1 MEDCADATTANAKN
15 NIDVTN
21 FFILPILFFL
31 TRLHCRS
38 FFTVHFVLGFLFSC
52 LYGLEHL
59 LGSLWAYFC
68 ILLLWGLILP
78 VLVIRLVLLVLI
90 LIIVLVLILVVLLL
104 VLIILILVLILVLI
118 LIVLIVLVVLVLIV
132 LILLVLLILL
142 ILKHHLRIDII
153 LLGIQISGIKQQCLF
168 KRIHSPFVVL
178 LRKSNVPKI
187 IVIVRLPWGSSGLI
201 SNFLHIIPGLIVLL
215 LTIEVAGEVI
225 IGSEGKRILNQSPPV
240 VDFCLLELPFA
251 VFTVSFAHLR
261 LVRLR

>member
-1 MEDCADATTANAKN
+1 MDDCADATTANAKN

-52 LYGLEHL
+52 LDGLEHL

-78 VLVIRLVLLVLI
+78 VLIIRLVLIIVLI
-90 LIIVLVLILVVLLL
+90 LILVILLLILIILILVVLLL
-104 VLIILILVLILVLI
+104 VLILVLVVLI
-118 LIVLIVLVVLVLIV
+118 LILIILVVLVLIV
-132 LILLVLLILL
+132 LILLILL

-153 LLGIQISGIKQQCLF
+153 LFGIQISGIQQQCLF
-168 KRIHSPFVVL
+168 ERINSPFVIL
-178 LRKSNVPKI
+178 LCKSNVPEI
-187 IVIVRLPWGSSGLI
+187 IVIVRLPCGSSGLI

>member
-1 MEDCADATTANAKN
+1 MDDCADATTANAKN

-52 LYGLEHL
+52 LDGLEHL

-78 VLVIRLVLLVLI
+78 VLVIPLVLIIVLI
-90 LIIVLVLILVVLLL
+90 LILVILLLILIILILVVLLL
-104 VLIILILVLILVLI
+104 VLILVLVVLILILILVLV
-118 LIVLIVLVVLVLIV
+118 VLIV
-132 LILLVLLILL
+132 LILLILL

-153 LLGIQISGIKQQCLF
+153 LFGIQISGIQQQCLF
-168 KRIHSPFVVL
+168 ERINSPFVIL
-178 LRKSNVPKI
+178 LCKSNVPEI
-187 IVIVRLPWGSSGLI
+187 IVIVRLPCGSSGLI
-201 SNFLHIIPGLIVLL
+201 CNFLHIIPGLIVLL

>member
-1 MEDCADATTANAKN
+1 MDDCADATTANAKN

-52 LYGLEHL
+52 LDGLEHL

-78 VLVIRLVLLVLI
+78 VLVIPLVLIFVLI
-90 LIIVLVLILVVLLL
+90 LILVILLLILIILILVVLLL
-104 VLIILILVLILVLI
+104 VLILVLVVLILILILVLV
-118 LIVLIVLVVLVLIV
+118 VLIV
-132 LILLVLLILL
+132 LILLVLL

-153 LLGIQISGIKQQCLF
+153 LFGIQISGIQQQCLF
-168 KRIHSPFVVL
+168 ERINSPFVIL
-178 LRKSNVPKI
+178 LCKSNVPEI
-187 IVIVRLPWGSSGLI
+187 IVIVRLPCGSSGLI

>member
-78 VLVIRLVLLVLI
+78 VLVIPLVLIIVLI
-90 LIIVLVLILVVLLL
+90 LILVILLLILIILILVVLLL
-104 VLIILILVLILVLI
+104 VLILVLVVLILILILVL
-118 LIVLIVLVVLVLIV
+118 LVLIV
-132 LILLVLLILL
+132 LILL

-153 LLGIQISGIKQQCLF
+153 LFGIQISGIQQQCLF
-168 KRIHSPFVVL
+168 ERIHSPFVIL
-178 LRKSNVPKI
+178 LCKSNVPEI
-187 IVIVRLPWGSSGLI
+187 IVIVRLPCGSSGLI

-240 VDFCLLELPFA
+240 VDFCLLELSFT

>member
-1 MEDCADATTANAKN
+1 MDDCADATTANAKN

-52 LYGLEHL
+52 LDGLEHL

-78 VLVIRLVLLVLI
+78 VLIIRLVLIIVLI
-90 LIIVLVLILVVLLL
+90 LILVILLLILIILILVVLLL
-104 VLIILILVLILVLI
+104 VLILVLVVLILILILVLV
-118 LIVLIVLVVLVLIV
+118 VLIV
-132 LILLVLLILL
+132 LILLVLL

-153 LLGIQISGIKQQCLF
+153 LFGIQISGIQQQCLF
-168 KRIHSPFVVL
+168 ERINSPFVIL
-178 LRKSNVPKI
+178 LCKSNVPEI
-187 IVIVRLPWGSSGLI
+187 IVIVRLPCGSSGLI

>member
-1 MEDCADATTANAKN
+1 MDDCADATTANAKN

-78 VLVIRLVLLVLI
+78 VLVIPLVLIIVLI
-90 LIIVLVLILVVLLL
+90 LILVILLLILIILILVVLLL
-104 VLIILILVLILVLI
+104 VLILVLVVLILILILILV
-118 LIVLIVLVVLVLIV
+118 VLIV
-132 LILLVLLILL
+132 LILL

-153 LLGIQISGIKQQCLF
+153 LFGIQISGIQQQCLF
-168 KRIHSPFVVL
+168 ERIHSPFVIL
-178 LRKSNVPKI
+178 FCKSNVPEI
-187 IVIVRLPWGSSGLI
+187 IVIVRLPCGSSSLI

-240 VDFCLLELPFA
+240 VDFCLLELSFT

>member
-1 MEDCADATTANAKN
+1 MDDCADATTANAKN

-78 VLVIRLVLLVLI
+78 VLVIPLVLIIVLI
-90 LIIVLVLILVVLLL
+90 LILVILLLILIILILVVLLL
-104 VLIILILVLILVLI
+104 VLILVLVVLILILILVLV
-118 LIVLIVLVVLVLIV
+118 VLIV
-132 LILLVLLILL
+132 LILLVLL

-153 LLGIQISGIKQQCLF
+153 LFGIHISGIQQQCLF
-168 KRIHSPFVVL
+168 ERINSPFVIL
-178 LRKSNVPKI
+178 LCKSNVPEI
-187 IVIVRLPWGSSGLI
+187 IVIVRLPCGSSGLI

-240 VDFCLLELPFA
+240 VDFCLLELPFT

>member
-78 VLVIRLVLLVLI
+78 VLVIPLVLIIVLI
-90 LIIVLVLILVVLLL
+90 LILVILLLILIILILVVLLL
-104 VLIILILVLILVLI
+104 VLILVLVVLILILILVLV
-118 LIVLIVLVVLVLIV
+118 VLIV
-132 LILLVLLILL
+132 LILLILL

-153 LLGIQISGIKQQCLF
+153 LFGIQISGIQQQCLF
-168 KRIHSPFVVL
+168 ERINSPFVIL
-178 LRKSNVPKI
+178 LCKSNVPEI
-187 IVIVRLPWGSSGLI
+187 IVIVRLPCGSSGLI
-201 SNFLHIIPGLIVLL
+201 CNFLHIIPGLIVLL

>member
-1 MEDCADATTANAKN
+1 MDDCADATTANAKN

-52 LYGLEHL
+52 LDGLEHL

-68 ILLLWGLILP
+68 ILLLLGLILP
-78 VLVIRLVLLVLI
+78 VLVIPLVLIIVLI
-90 LIIVLVLILVVLLL
+90 LILVILLLILIILILVVLLL
-104 VLIILILVLILVLI
+104 VLILVLVVLILILILVLV
-118 LIVLIVLVVLVLIV
+118 VLIV
-132 LILLVLLILL
+132 LILLVLL

-153 LLGIQISGIKQQCLF
+153 LFGIQISGIQQQCLF
-168 KRIHSPFVVL
+168 ERINSPFVIL
-178 LRKSNVPKI
+178 LCKSNVPEI
-187 IVIVRLPWGSSGLI
+187 IVIVRLPCGSSGLI

>member
-1 MEDCADATTANAKN
+1 MDDCADATTANAKN

-52 LYGLEHL
+52 LDGLEHL

-68 ILLLWGLILP
+68 ILLLLGLILP
-78 VLVIRLVLLVLI
+78 VLVIPLVLIIVLI
-90 LIIVLVLILVVLLL
+90 LILVILLLILIILILVVLLL
-104 VLIILILVLILVLI
+104 VLILVLVVLILILILVLV
-118 LIVLIVLVVLVLIV
+118 VLIV
-132 LILLVLLILL
+132 LILLVLL

-153 LLGIQISGIKQQCLF
+153 LFGIQISGIQQQCLF
-168 KRIHSPFVVL
+168 ERIHSPFVIL
-178 LRKSNVPKI
+178 FCKSNVPEI
-187 IVIVRLPWGSSGLI
+187 IVIVRLPCGSSGLI

>member
-1 MEDCADATTANAKN
+1 MDDCADATTANAKN

-52 LYGLEHL
+52 LDGLEHL

-68 ILLLWGLILP
+68 ILLLLGLILP
-78 VLVIRLVLLVLI
+78 VLVIPLVLIIVLI
-90 LIIVLVLILVVLLL
+90 LILVILLLILIILILVVLLL
-104 VLIILILVLILVLI
+104 VLILVLVVLILILILVLV
-118 LIVLIVLVVLVLIV
+118 VLIV
-132 LILLVLLILL
+132 LILL

-153 LLGIQISGIKQQCLF
+153 LFGIQISGIQQQCLF
-168 KRIHSPFVVL
+168 ERINSPFVIL
-178 LRKSNVPKI
+178 LCKSNVPEI
-187 IVIVRLPWGSSGLI
+187 IVIVRLPCGSSGLI

>member
-1 MEDCADATTANAKN
+1 MDDCADATTANAKN

-52 LYGLEHL
+52 LYGLKHL

-78 VLVIRLVLLVLI
+78 VLVIPLI
-90 LIIVLVLILVVLLL
+90 LIIVLILILVILLLILIILILVVLLL
-104 VLIILILVLILVLI
+104 VLILVLVVLILILILVLV
-118 LIVLIVLVVLVLIV
+118 VLIV
-132 LILLVLLILL
+132 LILLVLL

-153 LLGIQISGIKQQCLF
+153 LFGIHISGIQQQCLF
-168 KRIHSPFVVL
+168 KRIHSPFVIL

-187 IVIVRLPWGSSGLI
+187 IVIVRLPCGSSGLI

-240 VDFCLLELPFA
+240 VDFCLLELSFT

>member
-1 MEDCADATTANAKN
+1 MDDCADATTANAKN

-52 LYGLEHL
+52 LDGLEHL

-78 VLVIRLVLLVLI
+78 VLVIPLVLIIVLI
-90 LIIVLVLILVVLLL
+90 LILVILLLILIILILVVLLL
-104 VLIILILVLILVLI
+104 VLILVLVVLILILILVLV
-118 LIVLIVLVVLVLIV
+118 VLIV
-132 LILLVLLILL
+132 LILLILL

-153 LLGIQISGIKQQCLF
+153 LFGIQISGIQQQCLF
-168 KRIHSPFVVL
+168 ERIHSPFVIL
-178 LRKSNVPKI
+178 LCKSNVPKI
-187 IVIVRLPWGSSGLI
+187 IVIVRLPCGSSGLI

>member
-1 MEDCADATTANAKN
+1 MDDCADATTANAKN

-52 LYGLEHL
+52 LYGLKHL

-78 VLVIRLVLLVLI
+78 VLIIRLVLIIVLI
-90 LIIVLVLILVVLLL
+90 LILVILLLILIILILVVLLL
-104 VLIILILVLILVLI
+104 VLILVLVVLILILILVLV
-118 LIVLIVLVVLVLIV
+118 VLIV
-132 LILLVLLILL
+132 LILLVLL

-153 LLGIQISGIKQQCLF
+153 LFGIHISGIKQQCLF

-178 LRKSNVPKI
+178 LRKSNVPEI
-187 IVIVRLPWGSSGLI
+187 IVIVRLPCGSSGLI

>member
-1 MEDCADATTANAKN
+1 MDDCADATTANAKN

-68 ILLLWGLILP
+68 ILLLLGLILP
-78 VLVIRLVLLVLI
+78 VLVIPLVLIIVLI
-90 LIIVLVLILVVLLL
+90 LILVILLLILIILILVVLLL
-104 VLIILILVLILVLI
+104 VLILVLVVLILILILVLV
-118 LIVLIVLVVLVLIV
+118 VLIV
-132 LILLVLLILL
+132 LILLVLL

-153 LLGIQISGIKQQCLF
+153 LFGIQISGIQQQCLF
-168 KRIHSPFVVL
+168 ERINSPFVIL
-178 LRKSNVPKI
+178 LCKSNVPEI
-187 IVIVRLPWGSSGLI
+187 IVIVRLPCGSSGLI

>member
-78 VLVIRLVLLVLI
+78 VLVIPLVLIIVLI
-90 LIIVLVLILVVLLL
+90 LILVILLLILIILILVVLLL
-104 VLIILILVLILVLI
+104 VLILVLVVLILILILVLV
-118 LIVLIVLVVLVLIV
+118 VLIV
-132 LILLVLLILL
+132 LILLILL

-153 LLGIQISGIKQQCLF
+153 LFGIQISGIQQQCLF
-168 KRIHSPFVVL
+168 ERIHSPFVIL
-178 LRKSNVPKI
+178 LCKSNVPKI
-187 IVIVRLPWGSSGLI
+187 IVIVRLPCGSSGLI

-225 IGSEGKRILNQSPPV
+225 IGSKGKRILNQSPPV
-240 VDFCLLELPFA
+240 VDFCLFELPFA

>member
-1 MEDCADATTANAKN
+1 MDDCADATTANAKN

-38 FFTVHFVLGFLFSC
+38 FFTVHFVLGFLFSR

-78 VLVIRLVLLVLI
+78 VLVIPLVLIIVLI
-90 LIIVLVLILVVLLL
+90 LILVILLLILIILILVVLLL
-104 VLIILILVLILVLI
+104 VLILVLVVLILILILVLV
-118 LIVLIVLVVLVLIV
+118 VLIV
-132 LILLVLLILL
+132 LILLILL

-153 LLGIQISGIKQQCLF
+153 LFGIQISGIQQQCLF
-168 KRIHSPFVVL
+168 ERIHSPFVIL
-178 LRKSNVPKI
+178 LCKSNVPEI
-187 IVIVRLPWGSSGLI
+187 IVIVRLPCGSSGLI
-201 SNFLHIIPGLIVLL
+201 CNFLHIIPGLIVLL

>member
-1 MEDCADATTANAKN
+1 MDDCADATTANAKN

-78 VLVIRLVLLVLI
+78 VLVIPLVLIIVLI
-90 LIIVLVLILVVLLL
+90 LILVILLLILIILILVVLLL
-104 VLIILILVLILVLI
+104 VLILVLVVLILILILVLV
-118 LIVLIVLVVLVLIV
+118 VLIV
-132 LILLVLLILL
+132 LILLVLL

-153 LLGIQISGIKQQCLF
+153 LFGIHISGIQQQCLF
-168 KRIHSPFVVL
+168 KRIHSPFVIL

-187 IVIVRLPWGSSGLI
+187 IVIVRLPCGSSGLI

>member
-1 MEDCADATTANAKN
+1 MDDCADATTANAKN

-78 VLVIRLVLLVLI
+78 VLVIPLVLIIVLI
-90 LIIVLVLILVVLLL
+90 LILVILLLILIILILVVLLL
-104 VLIILILVLILVLI
+104 VLILVLVVLILILILVLV
-118 LIVLIVLVVLVLIV
+118 VLIV
-132 LILLVLLILL
+132 LILLILL

-153 LLGIQISGIKQQCLF
+153 LFGIHISGIQQQCLF
-168 KRIHSPFVVL
+168 KRIHSPFVIL
-178 LRKSNVPKI
+178 LRKSNVPEI
-187 IVIVRLPWGSSGLI
+187 IVIVRLPCGSSGLI

>member
-78 VLVIRLVLLVLI
+78 VLVIPLVLIIVLI
-90 LIIVLVLILVVLLL
+90 LILIILLLILIILILVVLLL
-104 VLIILILVLILVLI
+104 VLILVLVVLILILILVLV
-118 LIVLIVLVVLVLIV
+118 VLIV
-132 LILLVLLILL
+132 LILLVLL

-153 LLGIQISGIKQQCLF
+153 LFGIHISGIQQQCLF
-168 KRIHSPFVVL
+168 KRIHSPFVIL

-187 IVIVRLPWGSSGLI
+187 IVIVRLPCGSSGLI

>member
-78 VLVIRLVLLVLI
+78 VLVIPLVLIIVLI
-90 LIIVLVLILVVLLL
+90 LILVILLLILIILILVVLLL
-104 VLIILILVLILVLI
+104 VLILVLVVLILILILVLV
-118 LIVLIVLVVLVLIV
+118 VLIV
-132 LILLVLLILL
+132 LILLILL

-153 LLGIQISGIKQQCLF
+153 LFGIQISGIQQQCLF
-168 KRIHSPFVVL
+168 ERIHSPLVIL
-178 LRKSNVPKI
+178 LCKSNVPEI
-187 IVIVRLPWGSSGLI
+187 IVIVRLPCGSSGLI

-240 VDFCLLELPFA
+240 VDFCLLELSFT

>member
-38 FFTVHFVLGFLFSC
+38 FFTVHFVLSFLFSC

-78 VLVIRLVLLVLI
+78 VLVIPLVLIIVLI
-90 LIIVLVLILVVLLL
+90 LILVILLLILIILILVVLLL
-104 VLIILILVLILVLI
+104 VLILVLVVLILILILVLV
-118 LIVLIVLVVLVLIV
+118 VLIV
-132 LILLVLLILL
+132 LILLILL

-153 LLGIQISGIKQQCLF
+153 LFGIHISGIQQQCLF
-168 KRIHSPFVVL
+168 ERIHSPFVIL

-187 IVIVRLPWGSSGLI
+187 IVIVRLPCGSSGLI

>member
-1 MEDCADATTANAKN
+1 MDDCADATTANAKN

-52 LYGLEHL
+52 LDGLEHL

-78 VLVIRLVLLVLI
+78 VLVIPLVLIIVLI
-90 LIIVLVLILVVLLL
+90 LILVILLLILIILILVVLLL
-104 VLIILILVLILVLI
+104 VLILVLVVLILILILVLV
-118 LIVLIVLVVLVLIV
+118 VLIV
-132 LILLVLLILL
+132 LILLILL

-153 LLGIQISGIKQQCLF
+153 LFGIQISGIQQQCLF
-168 KRIHSPFVVL
+168 ERIHSPFVIL
-178 LRKSNVPKI
+178 LCKSNVPEI
-187 IVIVRLPWGSSGLI
+187 IVIVRLPCGSSGLI

-240 VDFCLLELPFA
+240 VDFCLLELSFT

>member
-68 ILLLWGLILP
+68 ILLLLGLILP

-90 LIIVLVLILVVLLL
+90 LIIVLILILVILLLILIILILVVLLL
-104 VLIILILVLILVLI
+104 VLILVLV
-118 LIVLIVLVVLVLIV
+118 VLIV
-132 LILLVLLILL
+132 LILLILL

-153 LLGIQISGIKQQCLF
+153 LFGIHISGIQQQCLF
-168 KRIHSPFVVL
+168 ERIHSPFVVL
-178 LRKSNVPKI
+178 LRKSNVPEI
-187 IVIVRLPWGSSGLI
+187 IVIVRLPCGSSGLI

-225 IGSEGKRILNQSPPV
+225 IGSEGERILNQSPPV

>member
-1 MEDCADATTANAKN
+1 MDDCADATTANAKN

-52 LYGLEHL
+52 LDGLEHL

-68 ILLLWGLILP
+68 ILLLLGLILP
-78 VLVIRLVLLVLI
+78 VLVIPLVLIIVLI
-90 LIIVLVLILVVLLL
+90 LILVILLLILIILILVVLLL
-104 VLIILILVLILVLI
+104 VLILVLVVLILILILVLV
-118 LIVLIVLVVLVLIV
+118 VLIV
-132 LILLVLLILL
+132 LILLVLL

-153 LLGIQISGIKQQCLF
+153 LFGIHISGIKQQCLF

-178 LRKSNVPKI
+178 LRKSNVPEI
-187 IVIVRLPWGSSGLI
+187 IVIVRLPCGSSGLI
-201 SNFLHIIPGLIVLL
+201 SNFLHIISGLIVLL

>member
-1 MEDCADATTANAKN
+1 MDDCADATTANAKN

-52 LYGLEHL
+52 L
-59 LGSLWAYFC
+59 WAYFC

-78 VLVIRLVLLVLI
+78 VLVIPLI
-90 LIIVLVLILVVLLL
+90 LIIVLILILVILLLILIILILVVLLL
-104 VLIILILVLILVLI
+104 VLILVLVVLILILILVLV
-118 LIVLIVLVVLVLIV
+118 VLIV
-132 LILLVLLILL
+132 LILLVLL

-153 LLGIQISGIKQQCLF
+153 LFGIQISGIQQQCLF
-168 KRIHSPFVVL
+168 ERIHSPFVIML
-178 LRKSNVPKI
+178 CKSNVPEI
-187 IVIVRLPWGSSGLI
+187 IVIVRLPCGSSGLI

>member
-1 MEDCADATTANAKN
+1 MDDCADATTANAKN

-52 LYGLEHL
+52 LDGLEHM

-78 VLVIRLVLLVLI
+78 VLVIPLI
-90 LIIVLVLILVVLLL
+90 LIIVLILILVILLLILIILILVVLLL
-104 VLIILILVLILVLI
+104 VLILVLVVLILILILVLV
-118 LIVLIVLVVLVLIV
+118 VLIV
-132 LILLVLLILL
+132 LILLILL

-153 LLGIQISGIKQQCLF
+153 LFGIQISGIQQQCLF
-168 KRIHSPFVVL
+168 ERINSPFVIL
-178 LRKSNVPKI
+178 LCKSNVPEI
-187 IVIVRLPWGSSGLI
+187 IVIVRLPCGSSGLI

>member
-52 LYGLEHL
+52 LDGLEHL

-78 VLVIRLVLLVLI
+78 ILVIPLVLIIVLI
-90 LIIVLVLILVVLLL
+90 LILVILLLILIILILVVLLL
-104 VLIILILVLILVLI
+104 VLILVLVVLILILILVLV
-118 LIVLIVLVVLVLIV
+118 VLIV
-132 LILLVLLILL
+132 LILLILL

-153 LLGIQISGIKQQCLF
+153 LFGIQISGIQQQCLF
-168 KRIHSPFVVL
+168 ERIHSPFVIL
-178 LRKSNVPKI
+178 LRKSNVPEI
-187 IVIVRLPWGSSGLI
+187 IVIVRLPCGSSGLI

>member
-1 MEDCADATTANAKN
+1 MDDCADATTANAKN

-52 LYGLEHL
+52 LYGLKHL

-78 VLVIRLVLLVLI
+78 VLVIPLVLIIVLI
-90 LIIVLVLILVVLLL
+90 LILVILLLILIILILVVLLL
-104 VLIILILVLILVLI
+104 VLILVLVVLILILILVLV
-118 LIVLIVLVVLVLIV
+118 VLIV
-132 LILLVLLILL
+132 LILLILL

-153 LLGIQISGIKQQCLF
+153 LFGIQISGIQQQCLF
-168 KRIHSPFVVL
+168 ERIHSPFVIL
-178 LRKSNVPKI
+178 LCKSNVPEI
-187 IVIVRLPWGSSGLI
+187 IVIVRLPCGSSGLI

>member
-1 MEDCADATTANAKN
+1 MDDCADATTANAKN

-52 LYGLEHL
+52 LYGLKHL

-78 VLVIRLVLLVLI
+78 VLIIRLVLIIVLI
-90 LIIVLVLILVVLLL
+90 LILVILLLILIILILVVLLL
-104 VLIILILVLILVLI
+104 VLILVLVVLI
-118 LIVLIVLVVLVLIV
+118 LILIILVVLVLIV
-132 LILLVLLILL
+132 LILLILL

-153 LLGIQISGIKQQCLF
+153 LFGIHISGIKQQCLF

-178 LRKSNVPKI
+178 LRKSNVPEI
-187 IVIVRLPWGSSGLI
+187 IVIVRLPCGSSGLI

>member
-1 MEDCADATTANAKN
+1 MDDCADATTANAKN

-52 LYGLEHL
+52 LDGLEHL

-68 ILLLWGLILP
+68 ILLLLGLILP
-78 VLVIRLVLLVLI
+78 VLVIPLVLIIVLI
-90 LIIVLVLILVVLLL
+90 LILVILLLILIILILVVLLL
-104 VLIILILVLILVLI
+104 VLILVLVVLILILILVLV
-118 LIVLIVLVVLVLIV
+118 VLIV
-132 LILLVLLILL
+132 LILLVLL

-153 LLGIQISGIKQQCLF
+153 LFGIQISGIQQQCLF
-168 KRIHSPFVVL
+168 ERINSPFVIL
-178 LRKSNVPKI
+178 LCKSNVPEI
-187 IVIVRLPWGSSGLI
+187 IVIVRLPCGSSGLI
-201 SNFLHIIPGLIVLL
+201 CNFLHIIPGLIVLL

>member
-1 MEDCADATTANAKN
+1 MDDCADATTANAKN

-52 LYGLEHL
+52 LDGLEHL

-68 ILLLWGLILP
+68 ILLLLGLILP
-78 VLVIRLVLLVLI
+78 VLVIPLVLIIVLI
-90 LIIVLVLILVVLLL
+90 LILVILLLILIILILVVLLL
-104 VLIILILVLILVLI
+104 VLILVLVVLILILILVLV
-118 LIVLIVLVVLVLIV
+118 VLIV
-132 LILLVLLILL
+132 LILLILL

-153 LLGIQISGIKQQCLF
+153 LFGIQISGIQQQCLF
-168 KRIHSPFVVL
+168 ERINSPFVIL
-178 LRKSNVPKI
+178 LCKSNVPEI
-187 IVIVRLPWGSSGLI
+187 IVIVRLPCGSSGLI

>member
-78 VLVIRLVLLVLI
+78 VLVIPLVLIIVLI
-90 LIIVLVLILVVLLL
+90 LILVILLLILIILILVVLLL
-104 VLIILILVLILVLI
+104 VLILVLVVLILILILVLV
-118 LIVLIVLVVLVLIV
+118 VLIV
-132 LILLVLLILL
+132 LILLVLL

-153 LLGIQISGIKQQCLF
+153 LFGIQISGIQQQCLF
-168 KRIHSPFVVL
+168 ERIHSPLVIL
-178 LRKSNVPKI
+178 LCKSNVPEI
-187 IVIVRLPWGSSGLI
+187 IVIVRLPCGSSGLI

>member
-1 MEDCADATTANAKN
+1 MDDCADATTANAKN

-78 VLVIRLVLLVLI
+78 VLVIPLVLIFVLI
-90 LIIVLVLILVVLLL
+90 LILVILLLILIILILVVLLL
-104 VLIILILVLILVLI
+104 VLILVLVVLILILILVLV
-118 LIVLIVLVVLVLIV
+118 VLIV
-132 LILLVLLILL
+132 LILLVLL

-153 LLGIQISGIKQQCLF
+153 LFGIQISGIQQQCLF
-168 KRIHSPFVVL
+168 ERINSPFVIL
-178 LRKSNVPKI
+178 LCKSNVPEI
-187 IVIVRLPWGSSGLI
+187 IVIVRLPCGSSGLI

>member
-1 MEDCADATTANAKN
+1 MDDCADATTANAKN

-78 VLVIRLVLLVLI
+78 VLVIPLVLIIVLI
-90 LIIVLVLILVVLLL
+90 LILVILLLILIILILVVLLL
-104 VLIILILVLILVLI
+104 VLIILILVLILI
-118 LIVLIVLVVLVLIV
+118 ILVVLVLIV
-132 LILLVLLILL
+132 LILLVLLIL
-142 ILKHHLRIDII
+142 KHHLRIDII
-153 LLGIQISGIKQQCLF
+153 LFGIQISGIQQQCLF
-168 KRIHSPFVVL
+168 ERIHSPFVIL
-178 LRKSNVPKI
+178 LCKSNVPEI
-187 IVIVRLPWGSSGLI
+187 IVIVRLPCGSSGLI

>member
-1 MEDCADATTANAKN
+1 MDDCADATTANAKN

-52 LYGLEHL
+52 LDGLEHL

-78 VLVIRLVLLVLI
+78 VLVIPLVLIIVLI
-90 LIIVLVLILVVLLL
+90 LILVILLLILIILILVVLLL
-104 VLIILILVLILVLI
+104 VLILVLVVLILILILVLV
-118 LIVLIVLVVLVLIV
+118 VLIV
-132 LILLVLLILL
+132 LILLILL

-153 LLGIQISGIKQQCLF
+153 LFGIHISGIQQQCLF
-168 KRIHSPFVVL
+168 KRIHSPFVIL

-187 IVIVRLPWGSSGLI
+187 IVIVRLPCGSSGLI

>member
-1 MEDCADATTANAKN
+1 MDDCADATTANAKN

-52 LYGLEHL
+52 LYGLKHL

-68 ILLLWGLILP
+68 ILLLLGLILP
-78 VLVIRLVLLVLI
+78 VLVIPLVLIIVLI
-90 LIIVLVLILVVLLL
+90 LILVILLLILIILILVVLLL
-104 VLIILILVLILVLI
+104 VLILVLVVLILILILVLV
-118 LIVLIVLVVLVLIV
+118 VLIV
-132 LILLVLLILL
+132 LILLVLL

-153 LLGIQISGIKQQCLF
+153 LFGIQISGIQQQCLF
-168 KRIHSPFVVL
+168 ERINSPFVIL
-178 LRKSNVPKI
+178 LCKSNVPEI
-187 IVIVRLPWGSSGLI
+187 IVIVRLPCGSSGLI

>member
-52 LYGLEHL
+52 LDGLEHL

-78 VLVIRLVLLVLI
+78 VLVIPLVLIIVLI
-90 LIIVLVLILVVLLL
+90 LILVILLLILIILILVVLLL
-104 VLIILILVLILVLI
+104 VLILVLVVLILILILVLVF
-118 LIVLIVLVVLVLIV
+118 LIVLI
-132 LILLVLLILL
+132 LLILL

-153 LLGIQISGIKQQCLF
+153 LFGIQISGIQQQCLF
-168 KRIHSPFVVL
+168 ERIHSPFVIL
-178 LRKSNVPKI
+178 LCKSNVPEI
-187 IVIVRLPWGSSGLI
+187 IVIVRLPCGSSGLI

-240 VDFCLLELPFA
+240 VDFCLLELSFT